1 MTAAQISSSIPPQDR
16 PRRTKRDQIVR
27 AAVKIFLENGY
38 KATSMNRVADEAG
51 VIKATIYSHFKDK
64 EQLFAAI
71 IEELTIKKAHVNFNQ
86 DLTHLSPEEFIEGM
100 ASIFAILMEDPEY
113 HSLCRVMAGESERFP
128 ELAELYVKTVIMPG
142 MDMAAHYFSNHPEI
156 KAKDP
161 QALAHIVAGSFV
173 SLIFWQN
180 VLGGKK
186 LRVLEFARVKTTLKS
201 LILAQLG

>member
-1 MTAAQISSSIPPQDR
+1 MTAITEIETLDKQH
-16 PRRTKRDQIVR
+16 PRSKREQIVR

-71 IEELTIKKAHVNFNQ
+71 IEELTIKKTRLRYT
-86 DLTHLSPEEFIEGM
+86 DESILECSPEQFIERMGNM
-100 ASIFAILMEDPEY
+100 FKILMDDPEY
-113 HSLCRVMAGESERFP
+113 HALCRVMAGESGRFP

-142 MDMAAHYFSNHPEI
+142 MDMASAYFTHHPELKI
-156 KAKDP
+156 ADP
-161 QALAHIVAGSFV
+161 QALAHICAGSFV

-186 LRVLEFARVKTTLKS
+186 LRTLEFERVKNTLK
-201 LILAQLG
+201 QLVVGHLK